1 MPSRTPAPRPFA
13 LLFDLD
19 GTLVDSIDLL
29 LAAFRHTFETHLGSA
44 PSDEEWIAGIGTPL
58 VSQIR
63 AFVKDEAMVEQM
75 MSTYRVFQREHHD
88 RLLREFEGVRDTLAL
103 LKARGHP
110 IALVTS
116 KMNDLA
122 HRALQYATLD
132 ALVDEV
138 VGFDSCARHKPEPEP
153 VLIAL
158 ERLGY
163 PSEDAIFVGDSPHD
177 ISAGNAAGVISVAAL
192 WGPFSRAALEAASP
206 RYLLSNIGDLPA
218 LVEEIARTNTRQSRA
233 GSEPHRGE
241 SEPAPPRR
249 AG

>member
-1 MPSRTPAPRPFA
+1 MPSLTPTPRPLA

-44 PSDEEWIAGIGTPL
+44 PSDEEWMAGIGTPL
-58 VSQIR
+58 VSQMR
-63 AFVKDEAMVEQM
+63 AFVKDDALVEKM
-75 MSTYRVFQREHHD
+75 MDTYRVFQRDHHD
-88 RLLREFEGVRDTLAL
+88 LLLREFEGVRDTLAL

-122 HRALQYATLD
+122 LRALQYATLD

-158 ERLGY
+158 DRLGY
-163 PSEDAIFVGDSPHD
+163 RPEEAIFVGDSPHD
-177 ISAGNAAGVISVAAL
+177 ITSGNAAGVISVAAL
-192 WGPFSRAALEAASP
+192 WGPFSRAVLEAASP
-206 RYLLSNIGDLPA
+206 RYLLSNIRDLPA
-218 LVEEIARTNTRQSRA
+218 LVNEIARANTPPLPA
-233 GSEPHRGE
+233 GSEPHRQGSE
-241 SEPAPPRR
+241 SAPPRR
-249 AG
+249 VG

>member
-1 MPSRTPAPRPFA
+1 MPTSASRPLA

-29 LAAFRHTFETHLGSA
+29 LAAFRHTFETHLGAA

-58 VSQIR
+58 VAQMR
-63 AFVKDEAMVEQM
+63 AFVSDEAMIEQM
-75 MSTYRVFQREHHD
+75 MRTYRAFQREHHD
-88 RLLREFEGVRDTLAL
+88 LLLREFDGVRDTLTL

-110 IALVTS
+110 ISLVTS

-122 HRALQYATLD
+122 YRALQYAALD
-132 ALVDEV
+132 ALVDDV

-158 ERLGY
+158 DRLGY
-163 PSEDAIFVGDSPHD
+163 APNEAIFIGDSPHD

-192 WGPFSRAALEAASP
+192 WGPFSRTALEAASP
-206 RYLLSNIGDLPA
+206 RYLLSNIRDLPA
-218 LVEEIARTNTRQSRA
+218 LVDEISRA
-233 GSEPHRGE
+233 KTRPSPAGGEPHGGRSE
-241 SEPAPPRR
+241 SAADRR
-249 AG
+249 VG

>member
-1 MPSRTPAPRPFA
+1 MPAPAPRPLA

-58 VSQIR
+58 ISQMR
-63 AFVKDEAMVEQM
+63 AFVKDEALVEQM

-88 RLLREFEGVRDTLAL
+88 LLLREFEGVRDTLAL

-122 HRALQYATLD
+122 YRALQYATLD
-132 ALVDEV
+132 AFVDDV

-163 PSEDAIFVGDSPHD
+163 RPEEAIFIGDSPHD
-177 ISAGNAAGVISVAAL
+177 ISAGNAAGVVSVAAL
-192 WGPFSRAALEAASP
+192 WGPFSRAALETVSP
-206 RYLLSNIGDLPA
+206 RYLLANIRDLPA
-218 LVEEIARTNTRQSRA
+218 LVDEVARANTQPSRV
-233 GSEPHRGE
+233 GREPHRGR
-241 SEPAPPRR
+241 SGSAPPRR

>member
-1 MPSRTPAPRPFA
+1 MPTPAPRPLA

-29 LAAFRHTFETHLGSA
+29 LAAFRHTFETHLGAA

-58 VSQIR
+58 VSPMR
-63 AFVKDEAMVEQM
+63 AFVKDEAIVERM

-103 LKARGHP
+103 LKGRGHP

-122 HRALQYATLD
+122 YRALQYATLD
-132 ALVDEV
+132 ALVDDV

-158 ERLGY
+158 DRLGY
-163 PSEDAIFVGDSPHD
+163 RPEEAIFVGDSPHD
-177 ISAGNAAGVISVAAL
+177 ITAGNAAGVISVAAL
-192 WGPFSRAALEAASP
+192 WGPFSQVALQAAAP
-206 RYLLSNIGDLPA
+206 RYLLSNIRDLPA
-218 LVEEIARTNTRQSRA
+218 LVDEIARRNTPPLPA
-233 GSEPHRGE
+233 GSEPHRERSE
-241 SEPAPPRR
+241 STPPRW